1 MCCPLLRF
9 RRLPESKSS
18 RHLSVCSI
26 LVFEFSFHFSKDER
40 FDLTRFV
47 LIDRVITDGSPQEK
61 DSVKELICGFTQV
74 VPKGQLSISFVQ
86 IGQDLDAQ
94 KFLHELDEELK
105 PLGALYDMVD
115 CLSRDDLP
123 RLSFDELIQSS
134 LAGMTNNPVVQPN
147 ISSFSYPLP
156 LWGQ

>member
-1 MCCPLLRF
+1 M
-9 RRLPESKSS
+9 
-18 RHLSVCSI
+18 
-26 LVFEFSFHFSKDER
+26 
-40 FDLTRFV
+40 
-47 LIDRVITDGSPQEK
+47 
-61 DSVKELICGFTQV
+61 KELICGFTQV